1 MGNVQPSGQLLLSHA
16 CAHAQLRDGGPYNT
30 IINTHMKTSFMIGK
44 ASSVGQFL

>member
-16 CAHAQLRDGGPYNT
+16 CAHAQLCDGGPYNA